1 MVSAARKEEVRIVP
15 PSRKHNQIKRKPVNR
30 TDAILRA
37 RGRLATGL
45 IVAVTLLLMF
55 ATVGRYAEL
64 SDRQIQI
71 DKLQK
76 AIEEQ
81 QALSQEMQKDLA
93 AEQNIG
99 AIEEY
104 ARANLGM
111 EYGDRASVTYV
122 DLPDTRP
129 PVEYAYEKQKGEGL
143 FAMLLRLLD

>member
-1 MVSAARKEEVRIVP
+1 MVSAARKEEVRVAP
-15 PSRKHNQIKRKPVNR
+15 PSRKYNKIKRPVNR

-37 RGRLATGL
+37 RGRVATGL

-81 QALSQEMQKDLA
+81 QALAQQMQKDLA

-143 FAMLLRLLD
+143 FAMLMQLLD